1 MDDANITNFAT
12 QCGLLYGAPQ
22 RQDGT
27 QSLVSEPEPGSS
39 WTIPMYSCVSA
50 AKASIKTVSF
60 RFNGSDDLSSLIVTN
75 IVEKNYPNEDSK
87 PLWAVENTGMYLRDV
102 NLLWGLVKPESQ
114 AGFNLST
121 IQKESLMLPGY
132 VVSGKYVPKTYQNL
146 PGVDF
151 YCDALG
157 AAYDVDDESDY
168 SGQSNY
174 AMYRLWWD
182 LSRTPAT
189 AAKILNL
196 IWTDA
201 AANAVAGTRSVAT
214 SNGPKAKRAD
224 DSASND
230 ANTWL
235 VILYQREIRYH
246 LRYAVPAIIL
256 LFVAVCI
263 CSLTLC
269 LIVFG
274 RTGPSKMRKYLN
286 KTSVGR
292 VLAGYVYR
300 SIVEGDESVH
310 DEQSSRKWVDRVGR
324 KQVAVGGTV
333 SEAAEG
339 YVRKEH
345 VSPEKAQAEPL
356 LR

>member
-1 MDDANITNFAT
+1 M
-12 QCGLLYGAPQ
+12 
-22 RQDGT
+22 
-27 QSLVSEPEPGSS
+27 
-39 WTIPMYSCVSA
+39 
-50 AKASIKTVSF
+50 
-60 RFNGSDDLSSLIVTN
+60 
-75 IVEKNYPNEDSK
+75 
-87 PLWAVENTGMYLRDV
+87 
-102 NLLWGLVKPESQ
+102 
-114 AGFNLST
+114 
-121 IQKESLMLPGY
+121 
-132 VVSGKYVPKTYQNL
+132 
-146 PGVDF
+146 
-151 YCDALG
+151 
-157 AAYDVDDESDY
+157 YDVDDESGY
-168 SGQSNY
+168 SGQSNS
-174 AMYRLWWD
+174 AMYRLWRD

-201 AANAVAGTRSVAT
+201 AANAVAGTRSITT
-214 SNGPKAKRAD
+214 SNGSKAKRAD

-230 ANTWL
+230 ANTWP

-269 LIVFG
+269 LVVFG

-333 SEAAEG
+333 SEAA
-339 YVRKEH
+339 
-345 VSPEKAQAEPL
+345 L